1 MRSFAAF
8 DTTGPT
14 SVPASA
20 PALTFS
26 AFAFSTSSGSQSRA
40 LPTSTTT
47 DVAMQRWPAAP
58 KPAPTSA
65 LIDCSRC
72 ASGST
77 TAWFFAP
84 IIDCTRLPCWLP
96 RLYTWVPTR
105 VEPTNEIALMSGCV
119 QRRSTTVLP
128 PCTTFSTPCGT
139 PASIASSTSCI
150 VDSGSCSDGFSTN
163 VLPHT
168 IAIGNIHSGIM
179 PGKLNGVM
187 PAHTPIGWR
196 SV

>member
-1 MRSFAAF
+1 M
-8 DTTGPT
+8 
-14 SVPASA
+14 
-20 PALTFS
+20 
-26 AFAFSTSSGSQSRA
+26 
-40 LPTSTTT
+40 
-47 DVAMQRWPAAP
+47 
-58 KPAPTSA
+58 
-65 LIDCSRC
+65 
-72 ASGST
+72 
-77 TAWFFAP
+77 
-84 IIDCTRLPCWLP
+84 
-96 RLYTWVPTR
+96 PTR

-128 PCTTFSTPCGT
+128 PCTTFSTRHAGP
-139 PASIASSTSCI
+139 IASSTSCI